1 MNPRF
6 SLALVAV
13 ILVGGA
19 VALWWSD
26 RQNAV
31 QPIAPP
37 EQVSSAEV
45 STAPPDEPDQPNV
58 QAYDGDYVLTIS
70 WHPAFC
76 ETKPYLAE
84 CRNERSSDYAADN
97 FSLHGLWPQ
106 DDEYCGVGENIIA
119 IDEANRWDDLPPLPV
134 TDATWRDLQR
144 VMPGTEDNLE
154 RHEWVLHGSCAGV
167 SPDTFF
173 KRSIALMEEIN
184 ASAVRDL
191 LSRNIGRH
199 VSRNQIR
206 AAFDAAFGDGAG
218 RKVRVDC
225 ETDGGRDLVF
235 ELRIN
240 LEGAAMAGTDLRDLI
255 HAARNA
261 SAGCNGGTVDRFG
274 EQ

>member
-6 SLALVAV
+6 SLALVA
-13 ILVGGA
+13 LVLIGGA

-26 RQNAV
+26 RQ
-31 QPIAPP
+31 QPPSPP
-37 EQVSSAEV
+37 LGPISSIEV
-45 STAPPDEPDQPNV
+45 PVEPDTPV
-58 QAYDGDYVLTIS
+58 APEPPGYDGDYVLTVS

-76 ETKPYLAE
+76 ETKPNLAE
-84 CRNERSSDYAADN
+84 CRNERSSDYAASH

-106 DDEYCGVGENIIA
+106 DDEYCGIGEQVIA
-119 IDEANRWDDLPPLPV
+119 IDEANRWDDLPPIAV

-144 VMPGTEDNLE
+144 VMPGTQDRLE

-167 SPDTFF
+167 SPDLYF
-173 KRSIALMEEIN
+173 RRAIALLEEIN
-184 ASAVRDL
+184 GSAVRDL
-191 LSRNIGRH
+191 LSRNVGST

-206 AAFDAAFGDGAG
+206 AAFDAAFGTGAG

-225 ETDGGRDLVF
+225 ETDDARNLIA

-240 LEGAAMAGTDLRDLI
+240 LRGAAMQSTGFSDLV

-261 SAGCNGGTVDRFG
+261 SAGCPAGTVDRTG
-274 EQ
+274 GQ